1 MKTHQ
6 SVSSQRRK
14 SRKAHFSAPSSIR
27 RKIMSSHLSK
37 DLRTKYEVRSIPVRK
52 GDTVKIMRGTNKGRE
67 GKVQAVYRKK
77 WAQIPIH
84 PSNCVITTLKIDK
97 DRKAIL
103 EKKKRVAKQKN
114 KHREG
119 AGLD

>member
-1 MKTHQ
+1 MLFG
-6 SVSSQRRK
+6 SS
-14 SRKAHFSAPSSIR
+14 SA
-27 RKIMSSHLSK
+27 KISK
-37 DLRTKYEVRSIPVRK
+37 LMFPLI
-52 GDTVKIMRGTNKGRE
+52 G
-67 GKVQAVYRKK
+67 QQ
-77 WAQIPIH
+77 AQIPIH